1 MRVSK
6 RKYLGQHYLNDSKIV
21 EKIISYSNI
30 KSEEIVCEMGTGNG
44 ILTSQLCKHAKFVR
58 SFEIDEKKQK
68 HLINLTKKHDNLEI
82 INKDIIKEDVYF
94 DIFVSNIPY
103 SQTRK
108 IFFWLTTKKFNRA
121 VIMIQKEVSEKI
133 ISKKGQKKYRSISA
147 ILQYCFYIERL
158 FAVNKRS
165 FDPIPKVDSEII
177 RLTTK
182 NKIMTKN
189 TISIINWIFSLKNK
203 KVSNILKKYNIE
215 SEFGNLKIKEL
226 SPEQLVALSK
236 KIKVESKN

>member
-1 MRVSK
+1 MNGSK

-21 EKIISYSNI
+21 ENIIAYSDI
-30 KSEEIVCEMGTGNG
+30 KAEEIVCEMGAGNG

-58 SFEIDEKKQK
+58 SFEIDKKKQK
-68 HLINLTKKHDNLEI
+68 HLISLTKKNKNLEI
-82 INKDIIKEDVYF
+82 INKDIIREDICF

-103 SQTRK
+103 SRTREV
-108 IFFWLTTKKFNRA
+108 FYWLATKKFNRA
-121 VIMIQKEVSEKI
+121 VIMIQKEVGKKI
-133 ISKKGQKKYRSISA
+133 VSKKGQKKYRSISA

-158 FAVNKRS
+158 LPVNRQS

-189 TISIINWIFSLKNK
+189 TISTINWIFSLKNK
-203 KVSNILKKYNIE
+203 KVDKILKKYDII
-215 SEFGNLKIKEL
+215 SEYGNLKIKEL
-226 SPEQLVALSK
+226 NPEQIVSISK
-236 KIKVESKN
+236 KIKIEN